1 MVNKEMM
8 LAAILDGS
16 AKQIDMGIMNDALR
30 YYEFDYNG
38 IKFVAYKEADDEF
51 TDTFDLD
58 NIDFVD

>member
-16 AKQIDMGIMNDALR
+16 AWCSESEVMNETLMCHLF
-30 YYEFDYNG
+30 EFKG
-38 IKFVAYKEADDEF
+38 IKFVAYKEIDQEFSAD
-51 TDTFDLD
+51 FDLD

>member
-1 MVNKEMM
+1 MM

-16 AKQIDMGIMNDALR
+16 AKEIGKEFMVDVLFCH
-30 YYEFDYNG
+30 EFDYNG
-38 IKFVAYKEADDEF
+38 IKFVAYKDDCDKF